1 MKLSWGV
8 LPVALNTYYVTTH
21 FQSLRAS
28 GKERFFALGTISVL
42 RALLSSRVVHGPRA
56 HVEHRR
62 GAVAILHNSLKRP
75 NLAAHA
81 VDNIEEQVALR
92 ATSRAKD

>member
-1 MKLSWGV
+1 
-8 LPVALNTYYVTTH
+8 VACGREI
-21 FQSLRAS
+21 SLACVWQGS
-28 GKERFFALGTISVL
+28 FFALGTISVL
-42 RALLSSRVVHGPRA
+42 RALLSSRAVHGPRA

-81 VDNIEEQVALR
+81 VDNIKEQVALR